1 MVREEEAEEY
11 YKKNYQ
17 NQKEGTGLNINK
29 QLWIDYQRFCLE
41 LSRKTMK
48 KITASARI
56 RLLMVR
62 DMLENKKSEIE
73 KK

>member
-1 MVREEEAEEY
+1 MIKEEEVEEY
-11 YKKNYQ
+11 YKENYQ
-17 NQKEGTGLNINK
+17 NQKEGTGLSINK
-29 QLWIDYQRFCLE
+29 QLWIDYQRFCLD

-62 DMLENKKSEIE
+62 DMLENKKSDRDR
-73 KK
+73 